1 MSKELYM
8 DDVQDIALSSFKVI
22 ESNLREFG
30 ITLTPEQEDEIYV
43 PIVEYLEKFSN
54 GNYRSYN

>member
-1 MSKELYM
+1 M